1 MTKPIRN
8 LVLPLLLTTSSWAV
22 SIGIG
27 PSVRYLTSGS
37 SDLSLAQSVG
47 YEESVSRMLF
57 CDEGLLLFG
66 LRVSAAVT
74 ESFNAIAEGS
84 WRGYEPCHVTQ
95 PDSAGQFD
103 PDRSGNIAVYSLGI
117 ERQLG
122 SWKALLLA
130 EGTYFRESWSN
141 PVTGIRETRDSLAVG
156 PALLIGMDIDISP
169 GVLCYDMGLSFPA
182 LTDVAGR
189 ISLSYLLP

>member
-1 MTKPIRN
+1 MPRPIHY
-8 LVLPLLLTTSSWAV
+8 LVLLLLLTTSSWAV

-27 PSVRYLTSGS
+27 PSVRYMIHGGSGLGMS
-37 SDLSLAQSVG
+37 ESLG

-66 LRVSAAVT
+66 LRVSVAVT
-74 ESFNAIAEGS
+74 DSFNAIAEGH

-95 PDSAGQFD
+95 PDSAGHFD
-103 PDRSGNIAVYSLGI
+103 PERSGDIAVYSLGL

-130 EGTYFRESWSN
+130 EGIYFREEWSD

-156 PALLIGMDIDISP
+156 PALLIGMDIHVSP
-169 GVLCYDMGLSFPA
+169 GVICYDMGLCFPA